1 MARRRMT
8 NVLALAVL
16 ATVAEQPRHPYEI
29 AQVLRERGKEHSIK
43 INYGSLYTVVQSLE
57 GRGYLKA
64 VSTERDGRRPERTV
78 YELTEAGRAE
88 MQDWLA
94 ELLSTRQKE
103 YPRFESALS
112 LMGVLPPDEVR
123 ELLVERLLQLDAAN
137 AGGRAMLEQL
147 SRTLPRVF
155 LVEAEFALHQAEAE
169 AEWLRGF
176 LKELADGTLPG
187 VEGWR
192 AWHATGEAPEEWA
205 QLPERV
211 RRAATEQAD
220 KEAPSGE

>member
-1 MARRRMT
+1 VARRRMT

-16 ATVAEQPRHPYEI
+16 TTVAEQPRHPYEI

-57 GRGYLKA
+57 ERGYLEA

-78 YELTEAGRAE
+78 YGLTASGRIE
-88 MQDWLA
+88 MHDWLA
-94 ELLSTRQKE
+94 ELLGARQKE

-112 LMGVLPPDEVR
+112 LMCTLPPEEVR
-123 ELLVERLLQLDAAN
+123 ELLEQRLRHLDAAN
-137 AGGRAMLEQL
+137 AGQRAMLEQL
-147 SRTLPRVF
+147 STTLPRLF
-155 LVEAEFALHQAEAE
+155 LVETEFALHQDEAE

-187 VEGWR
+187 LDGWR
-192 AWHATGEAPEEWA
+192 DWHTAGATPAEWA
-205 QLPERV
+205 ELPERV
-211 RRAATEQAD
+211 RRHHPEYAA
-220 KEAPSGE
+220 EAPAAE